1 MDTHTI
7 FLNLRK
13 SGFSIDHSE
22 EILGAIK
29 ESGQQCDF
37 ATRSDLKELRQ
48 ELRFEMTYLEH
59 RLINKVGA
67 IVIGTAS
74 VMMFLDRFLPSFQ

>member
-1 MDTHTI
+1 MDADVA
-7 FLNLRK
+7 FV
-13 SGFSIDHSE
+13 
-22 EILGAIK
+22 
-29 ESGQQCDF
+29 
-37 ATRSDLKELRQ
+37 TRSDLKELMQ
-48 ELRFEMTYLEH
+48 ELRFEMTHLEH

>member
-1 MDTHTI
+1 MDANAI
-7 FLNLRK
+7 FV
-13 SGFSIDHSE
+13 
-22 EILGAIK
+22 
-29 ESGQQCDF
+29 
-37 ATRSDLKELRQ
+37 TRNDLKEMKQ
-48 ELRFEMTYLEH
+48 EFLLDMTHLEH

>member
-1 MDTHTI
+1 MDADATVV
-7 FLNLRK
+7 
-13 SGFSIDHSE
+13 
-22 EILGAIK
+22 
-29 ESGQQCDF
+29 
-37 ATRSDLKELRQ
+37 TRSDLKELRQ
-48 ELRFEMTYLEH
+48 ELRFEMTHLEH

>member
-7 FLNLRK
+7 F
-13 SGFSIDHSE
+13 I
-22 EILGAIK
+22 
-29 ESGQQCDF
+29 
-37 ATRSDLKELRQ
+37 TRSDLNEMKQ
-48 ELRFEMTYLEH
+48 ELLLEMTHFEH

-74 VMMFLDRFLPSFQ
+74 VMMFLNNLFDRFN

>member
-7 FLNLRK
+7 F
-13 SGFSIDHSE
+13 I
-22 EILGAIK
+22 
-29 ESGQQCDF
+29 
-37 ATRSDLKELRQ
+37 TRSDLKEMKQ
-48 ELRFEMTYLEH
+48 ELLLEMTHFEH

-74 VMMFLDRFLPSFQ
+74 VMMFLNNFFDRFN

>member
-1 MDTHTI
+1 METHTI

-22 EILGAIK
+22 AILGAIK

-48 ELRFEMTYLEH
+48 ELRFEMTHLEH

-74 VMMFLDRFLPSFQ
+74 VMMFLNNFFDRFY

>member
-1 MDTHTI
+1 MDA
-7 FLNLRK
+7 
-13 SGFSIDHSE
+13 D
-22 EILGAIK
+22 
-29 ESGQQCDF
+29 
-37 ATRSDLKELRQ
+37 ATFVIRGDLKEMKR
-48 ELRFEMTYLEH
+48 ELLLEMTHFEH